1 MSQKPSDH
9 LMIARMATL
18 CFAALLLAA
27 CGRAG
32 APLRPEP
39 GVVIMKEDAKAAPE
53 GVEDKP
59 FVLDPLL

>member
-1 MSQKPSDH
+1 MVTRITA
-9 LMIARMATL
+9 LCLAT
-18 CFAALLLAA
+18 LLLAA

-39 GVVIMKEDAKAAPE
+39 GVVIMQEDAKAAPE